1 MVTWLCFELTEKL
14 EGKRKTSTRL
24 NLKSFDMGRVLAGSS
39 HLTGSEGSEYDLTI
53 SEGEQLSL
61 PNQQEKLAAKL
72 GFHPRLMGVDTADLF
87 TVEDLTPIV
96 QMTQVNTIPVDET
109 LKQSGGLSRREMNRA
124 KRKVL
129 HTFKYLI
136 IILTFSL
143 NY

>member
-1 MVTWLCFELTEKL
+1 
-14 EGKRKTSTRL
+14 
-24 NLKSFDMGRVLAGSS
+24 MGRVLAGSS

-143 NY
+143 SY

>member
-1 MVTWLCFELTEKL
+1 MIHGCLELTDEL
-14 EGKRKTSTRL
+14 EVTKRKTSTARL

-87 TVEDLTPIV
+87 TVDDLTPMV
-96 QMTQVNTIPVDET
+96 QMTQVTTISVDET
-109 LKQSGGLSRREMNRA
+109 LKQPGGLSRREMNRA

-129 HTFKYLI
+129 HF
-136 IILTFSL
+136 
-143 NY
+143 